1 VNKYVWLLAQRPGK
15 LGASAALSAVYMFN
29 PYRTNVENRVSS

>member
-1 VNKYVWLLAQRPGK
+1 MRVKHMWLLAQRPGK

-29 PYRTNVENRVSS
+29 VSKIYILK